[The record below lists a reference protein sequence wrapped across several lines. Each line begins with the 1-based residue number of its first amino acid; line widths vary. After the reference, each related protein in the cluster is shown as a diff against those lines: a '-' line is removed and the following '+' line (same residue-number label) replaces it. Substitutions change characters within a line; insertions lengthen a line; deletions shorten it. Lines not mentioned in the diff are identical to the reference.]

1 MAWVLT
7 SRLEPGA
14 QHQGKPRSPHSRG
27 GPGAQGTNGDPQTE
41 PGDKG
46 GRAPVQSRQ
55 KTNHQLPKPAINTG
69 LKPKNGTSGTS
80 VVNSPGSGPDQPRSS
95 RHDEDLGNPVWT
107 RACSPPPPGNP
118 VSPAHTFRQ
127 RLNYLQKTAPN
138 CRIGLRLQGWR
149 KPSIPPHSG
158 TGAH

>member
-7 SRLEPGA
+7 SRLEPGLSTKGNPGA
-14 QHQGKPRSPHSRG
+14 HSRG
-27 GPGAQGTNGDPQTE
+27 GPGLKAPTETPDLNQGIKEAGLQFSQD
-41 PGDKG
+41 
-46 GRAPVQSRQ
+46 SRP
-55 KTNHQLPKPAINTG
+55 QLPKPAINTG

-80 VVNSPGSGPDQPRSS
+80 VVNSPGGGPDQPRSS

-107 RACSPPPPGNP
+107 RACSPHPGNP
-118 VSPAHTFRQ
+118 VSPAHTLRQ

-138 CRIGLRLQGWR
+138 CRFGLRLQGCRR